1 MLLTRILM
9 LAVLLTLP
17 GLGPPLGVA
26 LAQPHVFSEID
37 LSSRLEGKKEAL
49 IEVGQGLVLRLR
61 APSQGPFGEKLLLK
75 ADDRR
80 VVELEGGKFEE
91 CLGVKEGAANY
102 WIISEYTG
110 GAHCCAVYHF
120 FGQAGP
126 HKPIK
131 YLGKTEGHNGGPLSI
146 REALVARGGGLFF
159 TDLDNRFDYFH
170 ASHADSM
177 LVNLPERH
185 YQLSPVGIRVN
196 NLPFKSVY
204 LKHAEET
211 QKEIQ
216 QFLRNRR
223 ARPPAILTSG
233 AGSGFEGLN
242 FSDELGQLLVKR
254 TLYLLYAR
262 EDQRAWETLAHDVAR
277 YYQSS
282 RGVSELKAEIQKK
295 LQGAPY

>member
-1 MLLTRILM
+1 MLMRLLV
-9 LAVLLTLP
+9 LAVLLALP
-17 GLGPPLGVA
+17 GLGSISSVA

-49 IEVGQGLVLRLR
+49 LEAGQGLVLRLT
-61 APSQGPFGEKLLLK
+61 APPEGPFGEKLLLK
-75 ADDRR
+75 TDDRR
-80 VVELEGGKFEE
+80 VTEIEGGTFEE
-91 CLGVKEGAANY
+91 CLGVKEGAALS

-120 FGQAGP
+120 FGLAGP

-131 YLGKTEGHNGGPLSI
+131 YLGKTEGHNGSPLPI
-146 REALVARGGGLFF
+146 REALVEREGGLFF

-196 NLPFKSVY
+196 NLPFRALY

-211 QKEIQ
+211 QKEIEEN
-216 QFLRNRR
+216 LKNRGS
-223 ARPPAILTSG
+223 RPPAILKSG
-233 AGSGFEGLN
+233 YGSGFEGLN

-254 TLYLLYAR
+254 TVYLLYAR
-262 EDQRAWETLAHDVAR
+262 ENQTAWQTFSRDVAR
-277 YYQSS
+277 FYQST
-282 RGVSELKAEIQKK
+282 RWLPELKAEIQKK
-295 LQGAPY
+295 LKELPY